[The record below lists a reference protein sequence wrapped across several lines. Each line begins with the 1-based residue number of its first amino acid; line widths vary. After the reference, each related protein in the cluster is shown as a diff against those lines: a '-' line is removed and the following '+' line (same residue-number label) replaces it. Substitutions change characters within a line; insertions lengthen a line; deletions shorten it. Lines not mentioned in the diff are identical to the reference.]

1 VPNFDYIIRNE
12 SGSRKTGSIKA
23 DNYNQAV
30 EKLQEDKN
38 TIVKLTES
46 DTSFDFIKPFINRLA
61 LETEKFKNKIPITIL
76 VFFTRQL
83 STMFS
88 SGLTIE
94 RALHFLTQEEK
105 HKKFR
110 KALEKIENDVKK
122 GLLLSDAL
130 ERHPGIFS
138 NLYISLVRAGE
149 VSGKLSETL
158 QELSSYLETVE
169 DTQRRVKSAM
179 YYPVFILIFLTCILF
194 GIFYFLIPQ
203 FSTVYEQLG
212 SELPYYTILFVNFS
226 VWLKSNVA
234 NLIFT
239 IFLSIISI
247 WFITLTDYG
256 RLIRDKIFLKLP
268 IFGNLIQQN
277 ILSKFGKTFGI
288 LISAG
293 VSVMDSMDLLIKIV
307 DNRVY
312 ELALIDAKKEIENG
326 ISISQALKQTD
337 IFPPIFI
344 QLLITGEETGEIDNL
359 ALKQTDIFPPIFIQL
374 LITGEE
380 TGEIDN
386 LALKASDFY
395 SKQVSAIVDRLT
407 SLIEP
412 ILIVT
417 VGAVIGIVLVV
428 TYLPIFNFGSAL
440 AG

>member
-1 VPNFDYIIRNE
+1 MPTFDYIVRNE
-12 SGSRKTGSIKA
+12 KGGRKTGSISA
-23 DNYNQAV
+23 ENYNKAILKLQG
-30 EKLQEDKN
+30 EKLTVVQLK
-38 TIVKLTES
+38 ES
-46 DTSFDFIKPFINRLA
+46 DTSFDFVKPFLKRLS
-61 LETEKFKNKIPITIL
+61 LEFEKFKNKVPITVL
-76 VFFTRQL
+76 VFFTRQIA
-83 STMFS
+83 TMFS
-88 SGLTIE
+88 AGLTIE
-94 RALHFLTQEEK
+94 RSLHFLSQEEK
-105 HKKFR
+105 NKKF
-110 KALEKIENDVKK
+110 KAALDKIEDDVKK

-130 ERHPGIFS
+130 ERHPGIFN

-158 QELSSYLETVE
+158 EELSSYLETVE

-179 YYPVFILIFLTCILF
+179 YYPVFIIFFLSFILF

-203 FSTVYEQLG
+203 FSEVYDQLG

-226 VWLKSNVA
+226 VWLKA
-234 NLIFT
+234 NILKVFFTSLISF
-239 IFLSIISI
+239 FGI
-247 WFITLTDYG
+247 WFITLTDSG
-256 RLIRDKIFLKLP
+256 RLARDKIILRLP

-277 ILSKFGKTFGI
+277 ILTKFGKTFGI

-293 VSVMDSMDLLIKIV
+293 VSVMDTMGLLIRIV

-312 ELALIDAKKEIENG
+312 ELALTEARKSIENG
-326 ISISQALKQTD
+326 ISISAALKD
-337 IFPPIFI
+337 
-344 QLLITGEETGEIDNL
+344 TG
-359 ALKQTDIFPPIFIQL
+359 IFPPIFIQL

-386 LALKASDFY
+386 LALKASEFY

-412 ILIVT
+412 ILIIT

-440 AG
+440 AQ

>member
-1 VPNFDYIIRNE
+1 MPNFDYIARNE
-12 SGSRKTGSIKA
+12 NGARQTGSISA
-23 DNYNQAV
+23 DNYNKAI
-30 EKLQEDKN
+30 EKLQNEKL
-38 TIVKLTES
+38 TIVKLKES
-46 DTSFDFIKPFINRLA
+46 DTSFDFVKPFLKRLS
-61 LETEKFKNKIPITIL
+61 LEFEKFKNKVPITVL
-76 VFFTRQL
+76 VFFTRQIA
-83 STMFS
+83 TMFS
-88 SGLTIE
+88 AGLTIE
-94 RALHFLTQEEK
+94 RSLHFLSQEEK
-105 HKKFR
+105 NKKF
-110 KALEKIENDVKK
+110 KAALDKIEDDVKK

-130 ERHPGIFS
+130 ERHPGIFN

-158 QELSSYLETVE
+158 EELSSYLETVE

-179 YYPVFILIFLTCILF
+179 YYPVFIIFFLSFILF

-203 FSTVYEQLG
+203 FSEVYDQLG

-226 VWLKSNVA
+226 VWLKA
-234 NLIFT
+234 NILKVFLTSLISF
-239 IFLSIISI
+239 FGI
-247 WFITLTDYG
+247 WFITLTDSG
-256 RLIRDKIFLKLP
+256 RLARDKIILRLP

-277 ILSKFGKTFGI
+277 ILTKFGKTFGI

-293 VSVMDSMDLLIKIV
+293 VSVMDTMGLLIRIV

-312 ELALIDAKKEIENG
+312 ELALIEARKSIENG
-326 ISISQALKQTD
+326 ISISAALKD
-337 IFPPIFI
+337 
-344 QLLITGEETGEIDNL
+344 TG
-359 ALKQTDIFPPIFIQL
+359 IFPPIFIQL

-386 LALKASDFY
+386 LALKASEFY

-412 ILIVT
+412 ILIIT

-440 AG
+440 AQ

>member
-1 VPNFDYIIRNE
+1 MPTFDYIVRNE
-12 SGSRKTGSIKA
+12 KGGRKTGSISA
-23 DNYNQAV
+23 ENYNKAILKLQS
-30 EKLQEDKN
+30 EKL
-38 TIVKLTES
+38 TVVKLKES
-46 DTSFDFIKPFINRLA
+46 DTSFDFVKPFLKRLS
-61 LETEKFKNKIPITIL
+61 LEFEKFKNKVPITVL
-76 VFFTRQL
+76 VFFTRQIA
-83 STMFS
+83 TMFS
-88 SGLTIE
+88 AGLTIE
-94 RALHFLTQEEK
+94 RSLHFLSQEEK
-105 HKKFR
+105 NKKF
-110 KALEKIENDVKK
+110 KAALDKIEDDVKK

-130 ERHPGIFS
+130 ERHPGIFN

-158 QELSSYLETVE
+158 EELSSYLETVE

-179 YYPVFILIFLTCILF
+179 YYPVFIIFFLSFILF

-203 FSTVYEQLG
+203 FSEVYDQLG

-226 VWLKSNVA
+226 VWLKA
-234 NLIFT
+234 NILKVFFTSLISF
-239 IFLSIISI
+239 FGI
-247 WFITLTDYG
+247 WFITLTDSG
-256 RLIRDKIFLKLP
+256 RLARDKIILRLP

-277 ILSKFGKTFGI
+277 ILTKFGKTFGI

-293 VSVMDSMDLLIKIV
+293 VSVMDTMGLLIRIV

-312 ELALIDAKKEIENG
+312 ELALIEARRSIENG
-326 ISISQALKQTD
+326 ISISAALKD
-337 IFPPIFI
+337 
-344 QLLITGEETGEIDNL
+344 TG
-359 ALKQTDIFPPIFIQL
+359 IFPPIFIQL

-386 LALKASDFY
+386 LALKASEFY

-412 ILIVT
+412 ILIIT

-440 AG
+440 AQ

>member
-1 VPNFDYIIRNE
+1 MPTFDYIVRNE
-12 SGSRKTGSIKA
+12 KGGRKTGSISA
-23 DNYNQAV
+23 ENYNKAILKLQS
-30 EKLQEDKN
+30 EKL
-38 TIVKLTES
+38 TVVKLKES
-46 DTSFDFIKPFINRLA
+46 DTSFDFVKPFLKRLS
-61 LETEKFKNKIPITIL
+61 LEFEKFKNKVPITVL
-76 VFFTRQL
+76 VFFTRQIA
-83 STMFS
+83 TMFS
-88 SGLTIE
+88 AGLTIE
-94 RALHFLTQEEK
+94 RSLHFLSQEEK
-105 HKKFR
+105 NKKF
-110 KALEKIENDVKK
+110 KAALDKIEDDVKK

-130 ERHPGIFS
+130 ERHPGIFN

-158 QELSSYLETVE
+158 EELSSYLETVE

-179 YYPVFILIFLTCILF
+179 YYPVFIIFFLSFILF

-203 FSTVYEQLG
+203 FSEVYDQLG

-226 VWLKSNVA
+226 VWLKA
-234 NLIFT
+234 NILKVFFTSLISF
-239 IFLSIISI
+239 FGI
-247 WFITLTDYG
+247 WFITLTDSG
-256 RLIRDKIFLKLP
+256 RLARDKIILRLP

-277 ILSKFGKTFGI
+277 ILTKFGKTFGI

-293 VSVMDSMDLLIKIV
+293 VSVMDTMGLLIRIV

-312 ELALIDAKKEIENG
+312 ELALTEARKSIENG
-326 ISISQALKQTD
+326 ISISAALKD
-337 IFPPIFI
+337 
-344 QLLITGEETGEIDNL
+344 TG
-359 ALKQTDIFPPIFIQL
+359 IFPPIFIQL

-386 LALKASDFY
+386 LALKASEFY

-412 ILIVT
+412 ILIIT

-440 AG
+440 AQ

>member
-1 VPNFDYIIRNE
+1 MPTFDYIVRNE
-12 SGSRKTGSIKA
+12 KGGRKTGSISA
-23 DNYNQAV
+23 ENYNKAILKLQS
-30 EKLQEDKN
+30 EKL
-38 TIVKLTES
+38 TVVKLKEA
-46 DTSFDFIKPFINRLA
+46 DISFDFVKPFLKRLS
-61 LETEKFKNKIPITIL
+61 LEFEKFKNKVPITVL
-76 VFFTRQL
+76 VFFTRQIA
-83 STMFS
+83 TMFS
-88 SGLTIE
+88 AGLTIE
-94 RALHFLTQEEK
+94 RSLHFLSQEEK
-105 HKKFR
+105 HKKF
-110 KALEKIENDVKK
+110 KKSLDKIEDDVRK

-130 ERHPGIFS
+130 ERHPGIFN

-158 QELSSYLETVE
+158 EELSSYLETVE

-179 YYPVFILIFLTCILF
+179 YYPVFIIFFLSFILF

-203 FSTVYEQLG
+203 FSEVYDQLG

-226 VWLKSNVA
+226 VWLKA
-234 NLIFT
+234 NIFKVFFITLISF
-239 IFLSIISI
+239 FSI
-247 WFITLTDYG
+247 WFLTLTDSG
-256 RLIRDKIFLKLP
+256 RLARDKILLRLP

-277 ILSKFGKTFGI
+277 ILTKFGKTFGI

-293 VSVMDSMDLLIKIV
+293 VSVMDSMSLLIRVV

-312 ELALIDAKKEIENG
+312 ELALTDARKSIENG
-326 ISISQALKQTD
+326 ISISQSLKS
-337 IFPPIFI
+337 
-344 QLLITGEETGEIDNL
+344 TG
-359 ALKQTDIFPPIFIQL
+359 IFPPIFIQL

-386 LALKASDFY
+386 LALKASEFY

-412 ILIVT
+412 ILIIT

-440 AG
+440 AQ

>member
-1 VPNFDYIIRNE
+1 MPNFDYIIRNE
-12 SGSRKTGSIKA
+12 SGARKTGSIKA

-30 EKLQEDKN
+30 EKLQSDKN
-38 TIVKLTES
+38 TVVKLSES

-61 LETEKFKNKIPITIL
+61 LEIERFKNKIPITIL

-105 HKKFR
+105 NKKFK

-158 QELSSYLETVE
+158 QELSNYLETVE

-226 VWLKSNVA
+226 VWLKSNITS
-234 NLIFT
+234 LLLSIL
-239 IFLSIISI
+239 LSIISV

-256 RLIRDKIFLKLP
+256 RLVRDKILLKLP
-268 IFGNLIQQN
+268 IFGNLIR
-277 ILSKFGKTFGI
+277 
-288 LISAG
+288 AG

-326 ISISQALKQTD
+326 ISISQ
-337 IFPPIFI
+337 
-344 QLLITGEETGEIDNL
+344 

>member
-1 VPNFDYIIRNE
+1 MPTFDYIVRNE
-12 SGSRKTGSIKA
+12 KGGRKTGSISA
-23 DNYNQAV
+23 ENYNKAILNLQS
-30 EKLQEDKN
+30 EKL
-38 TIVKLTES
+38 TVVKLKES
-46 DTSFDFIKPFINRLA
+46 DTSFDFVKPFLKRLS
-61 LETEKFKNKIPITIL
+61 LEFEKFKNKVPITVL
-76 VFFTRQL
+76 VFFTRQIA
-83 STMFS
+83 TMFS
-88 SGLTIE
+88 AGLTIE
-94 RALHFLTQEEK
+94 RSLHFLSQEEK
-105 HKKFR
+105 NKKF
-110 KALEKIENDVKK
+110 KAALDKIEDDVKK

-130 ERHPGIFS
+130 ERHPGIFN

-158 QELSSYLETVE
+158 EELSSYLETVE

-179 YYPVFILIFLTCILF
+179 YYPVFIIFFLSFILF

-203 FSTVYEQLG
+203 FSEVYDQLG

-226 VWLKSNVA
+226 VWLKA
-234 NLIFT
+234 NILKVFFTSLISF
-239 IFLSIISI
+239 FGI
-247 WFITLTDYG
+247 WFITLTDSG
-256 RLIRDKIFLKLP
+256 RLARDKIILRLP

-277 ILSKFGKTFGI
+277 ILTKFGKTFGI

-293 VSVMDSMDLLIKIV
+293 VSVMDTMGLLIRIV

-312 ELALIDAKKEIENG
+312 ELALTEARKSIENG
-326 ISISQALKQTD
+326 ISISAALKD
-337 IFPPIFI
+337 
-344 QLLITGEETGEIDNL
+344 TG
-359 ALKQTDIFPPIFIQL
+359 IFPPIFIQL

-386 LALKASDFY
+386 LALKASEFY

-412 ILIVT
+412 ILIIT

-440 AG
+440 AQ

>member
-1 VPNFDYIIRNE
+1 MPTFDYIVRNE
-12 SGSRKTGSIKA
+12 KGGRKTGSISA
-23 DNYNQAV
+23 ENYNKAILKLQS
-30 EKLQEDKN
+30 EKL
-38 TIVKLTES
+38 TVVKLKES
-46 DTSFDFIKPFINRLA
+46 DTSFDFVKPFLKRLS
-61 LETEKFKNKIPITIL
+61 LEFEKFKNKVPITVL
-76 VFFTRQL
+76 VFFTRQIA
-83 STMFS
+83 TMFS
-88 SGLTIE
+88 AGLTIE
-94 RALHFLTQEEK
+94 RSLHFLSQEEK
-105 HKKFR
+105 NKKF
-110 KALEKIENDVKK
+110 KAALDKIEDDVKK

-130 ERHPGIFS
+130 ERHPGIFN

-158 QELSSYLETVE
+158 EELSSYLETVE

-179 YYPVFILIFLTCILF
+179 YYPVFIIFFLSFILF

-203 FSTVYEQLG
+203 FSEVYDQLG

-226 VWLKSNVA
+226 VWLKA
-234 NLIFT
+234 NILKVFFTSLISF
-239 IFLSIISI
+239 FGI
-247 WFITLTDYG
+247 WFITLTDSG
-256 RLIRDKIFLKLP
+256 RLARDKIILRLP

-277 ILSKFGKTFGI
+277 ILTKFGKTFGI

-293 VSVMDSMDLLIKIV
+293 VSVMDTMGLLIRIV

-312 ELALIDAKKEIENG
+312 ELALIEARKSIENG
-326 ISISQALKQTD
+326 ISISAALKD
-337 IFPPIFI
+337 
-344 QLLITGEETGEIDNL
+344 TG
-359 ALKQTDIFPPIFIQL
+359 IFPPIFIQL

-386 LALKASDFY
+386 LALKASEFY

-412 ILIVT
+412 ILIIT

-440 AG
+440 AQ

>member
-1 VPNFDYIIRNE
+1 MPAFDYIVRNE
-12 SGSRKTGSIKA
+12 KGARKTGSISA
-23 DNYNQAV
+23 DNYNKAI
-30 EKLQEDKN
+30 EKLQNEKL
-38 TIVKLTES
+38 TIVKLKES
-46 DTSFDFIKPFINRLA
+46 DTSFDFVKPFLKRLS
-61 LETEKFKNKIPITIL
+61 LEFEKFKNQVPITVL
-76 VFFTRQL
+76 VFFTRQIA
-83 STMFS
+83 TMFS

-94 RALHFLTQEEK
+94 RSLHFLSQEEK
-105 HKKFR
+105 HKKFK
-110 KALEKIENDVKK
+110 KALDKIEDDVKK

-158 QELSSYLETVE
+158 DELSSYLETVE

-179 YYPVFILIFLTCILF
+179 YYPVFILVFLSFILF

-212 SELPYYTILFVNFS
+212 SELPYYTVLFVNFS
-226 VWLKSNVA
+226 VWLKA
-234 NLIFT
+234 NILKVLLVSVVSIF
-239 IFLSIISI
+239 SI
-247 WFITLTDYG
+247 WFLTLTDSG
-256 RLIRDKIFLKLP
+256 RLARDKVLLRLP

-293 VSVMDSMDLLIKIV
+293 VSVMDSMSLLIRVV

-312 ELALIDAKKEIENG
+312 ELALIDARKSIENG
-326 ISISQALKQTD
+326 LSISESLKQT
-337 IFPPIFI
+337 
-344 QLLITGEETGEIDNL
+344 G
-359 ALKQTDIFPPIFIQL
+359 IFPPIFIQL

-386 LALKASDFY
+386 LALKASEFY

-412 ILIVT
+412 ILIIT

-440 AG
+440 AQ